1 MNTKKTVV
9 FVSSF
14 AADIREYLDFRE
26 SIGRSAC
33 HTGHLMLFD
42 QYCHDNYSEEA
53 VLSKQIVLGWIGH
66 EASKENNA
74 LSYKASAIRLFAMYL
89 GHGAYIL
96 PADYVTDK
104 SSFAPHIFT
113 DAELSALFIAADNIT
128 MQGGR
133 DPFLRKTAPVLL
145 RLLYTCG
152 LRPMEGRLL
161 KRKNINFDTGEILIT
176 KTKGHK
182 ERMVVMSDDM
192 LDLCRQY
199 DAERRVCAGD
209 CEYFFVLSTGT
220 NVPRSQFW
228 SLFRSCWAKANP
240 GIQYHLLPQACPYDL
255 RHRFASTVL
264 HNWLDEGRDMYAM
277 LPYLRTYMGHEN
289 FSDTAYYIHLLPER
303 LLKSPGV
310 DWDALDAVI
319 PEVDIWST

>member
-1 MNTKKTVV
+1 MNTKKVIV
-9 FVSSF
+9 FDSNF
-14 AADIREYLDFRE
+14 AADIREYLDFRA
-26 SIGRSAC
+26 SIGRSSC
-33 HTGHLMLFD
+33 HVGHLMLFD
-42 QYCHDNYSEEA
+42 QYCRDTFPEETF
-53 VLSKQIVLGWIGH
+53 LSKQIVLSWIGH
-66 EASKENNA
+66 EVCKEHNA
-74 LSYKASAIRLFAMYL
+74 IGYKASAIRLFAMYL
-89 GHGAYIL
+89 GRGAYVL
-96 PADYVTDK
+96 PADFVSDK
-104 SSFAPHIFT
+104 SAFTPYIFT
-113 DAELSALFIAADNIT
+113 DAELSALFRAADNIT

-133 DPFLRKTAPVLL
+133 DPFLRETVPVLL

-182 ERMVVMSDDM
+182 ERIVVMSDDM
-192 LDLCRQY
+192 LNLCRQY
-199 DAERRVCAGD
+199 DVKRRVCAGD

-228 SLFRSCWAKANP
+228 SLFRSCWASANP
-240 GIQYHLLPQACPYDL
+240 GIPYNLLPQARPYDL

-289 FSDTAYYIHLLPER
+289 FSDTAYYIHLLPEH
-303 LLKSPGV
+303 LLKSPGI
-310 DWDALDAVI
+310 DWEALDAI
-319 PEVDIWST
+319 MPEVDIWTV